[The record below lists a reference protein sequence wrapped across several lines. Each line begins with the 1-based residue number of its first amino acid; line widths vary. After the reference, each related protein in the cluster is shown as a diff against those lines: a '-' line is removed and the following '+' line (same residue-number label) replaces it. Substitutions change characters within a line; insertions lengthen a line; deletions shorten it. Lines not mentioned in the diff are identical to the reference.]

1 MVRWSEQLASVEHR
15 RSSDDG
21 PLPVRPVLNRVRR
34 PPPEPRAPWR
44 LAGARTVTNYMYA
57 HYMPIA
63 SRALMQ
69 THAATRLAPS
79 PATLAETSRV
89 AV

>member
-1 MVRWSEQLASVEHR
+1 MIKSLGYTVMVRRANYWGNGHHQTSEPGE
-15 RSSDDG
+15 
-21 PLPVRPVLNRVRR
+21 
-34 PPPEPRAPWR
+34 
-44 LAGARTVTNYMYA
+44 YMYA
-57 HYMPIA
+57 HSMPIA